1 MTKIIAR
8 NTTVPTKKFEYFSTA
23 QDGQTSVQIHVLQ
36 GEREFAADNKSLG
49 EFKLDG
55 IASAP
60 RNVPKIQVSFD
71 IDVNGILMVQARDNA
86 TGSEQTIT
94 IEGSSRLSDSDID
107 RMIEDAA
114 KFAASDKARRQ
125 NVQLKNAATQLVD
138 EARKEV
144 EQATAADPALLTEIN
159 ELIEEVNTYSQ
170 KDEVEVEPLKEKI
183 QLLESKV
190 SILKSSNSQPET
202 EVL

>member
-1 MTKIIAR
+1 
-8 NTTVPTKKFEYFSTA
+8 
-23 QDGQTSVQIHVLQ
+23 
-36 GEREFAADNKSLG
+36 
-49 EFKLDG
+49 
-55 IASAP
+55 
-60 RNVPKIQVSFD
+60 
-71 IDVNGILMVQARDNA
+71 
-86 TGSEQTIT
+86 
-94 IEGSSRLSDSDID
+94 
-107 RMIEDAA
+107 MIEDAA

-159 ELIEEVNTYSQ
+159 ELIDEVNTYSQ

-183 QLLESKV
+183 QLLESKI